1 MASFLVQITH
11 PTKNLQASVRVNQ
24 FTQTAL
30 DAAFQNVHTRSNGV
44 KDRTKLLRDASSLQT
59 QTVIWGGVR
68 CNILSLASDPHLKT
82 KRDAL
87 KKVLE
92 ALAGQTGMDIS
103 GNTMDVC
110 MVSTRSTPQTSHSN
124 MSVGYVYQ
132 DADSSPS
139 TQRVCLILGDSI
151 CEKGSDTLVADS
163 VHDYYKG
170 TFTVSAK
177 LWRAM
182 AAVHH
187 EFGHIFHQLHS
198 PHHYWAIQDLH
209 AAVVAKTNFATSSGY
224 STFVGSPS
232 FQVLQDVDTAML
244 AYGRMLSGYATKH
257 PLEVVAETYSSL
269 MVGAPLSSEQT
280 TAYTAM
286 GGFLPTTGAVH
297 KRTGKNWV
305 KRNILYPVA
314 EAIGFIGE

>member
-1 MASFLVQITH
+1 MATFLLQITH
-11 PTKNLQASVRVNQ
+11 PTKSLQASVRVNE

-44 KDRTKLLRDASSLQT
+44 KDRSKLLTNASSLQT
-59 QTVIWGGVR
+59 QTVTWGGVS
-68 CNILSLASDPHLKT
+68 CKILSLASDPHLKT

-92 ALAGQTGMDIS
+92 ALSGQTGMGIP
-103 GNTMDVC
+103 GNAMEVC
-110 MVSTRSTPQTSHSN
+110 MVSVHTTPQTSYSN

-132 DADSSPS
+132 DANNSPS

-151 CEKGSDTLVADS
+151 CEKGSDTLVADA

-170 TFTVSAK
+170 TLTVNAD

-187 EFGHIFHQLHS
+187 EFGHLFHQLHN

-209 AAVVAKTNFATSSGY
+209 AAVVAKTKFAATSGY
-224 STFVGSPS
+224 GSFVGSPS
-232 FQVLQDVDTAML
+232 LQVLQDVDDAML

-269 MVGAPLSSEQT
+269 MVGAPLSSQQT

-286 GGFLPTTGAVH
+286 GGFSPTTGAMH
-297 KRTGKNWV
+297 KRKGKNWV
-305 KRNILYPVA
+305 KRNVLYPLA